1 MTALHRRLLALEAA
15 GKVPLPPL
23 PALVIRPGQDAQ
35 AERAAFIALHGRP
48 PAICLEVKFVQP
60 RPAEEE

>member
-1 MTALHRRLLALEAA
+1 MPALHRRLLVLEAA

-23 PALVIRPGQDAQ
+23 PALVIHPGQDAQ

-48 PAICLEVKFVQP
+48 PAICIQVKLVHP
-60 RPAEEE
+60 RPTEE